1 MEDLLE
7 LDTILLFRRFVAW
20 QMSQLHGEGPARDAY
35 LGLSLSWKEL
45 RCEGEKATDTVQSL
59 VVSED
64 ELFEL
69 FALQVTGAATA
80 ATTSSSTATSPSRH
94 LLCSTW
100 RSCSRRRARSRRTK
114 RTASRAARR
123 CRCRRRA
130 AK

>member
-80 ATTSSSTATSPSRH
+80 ATTSSTATLPSRH